1 MRKTAFLIAIASM
14 LLLWNVTLASA
25 TEGTAPEAEAML
37 YSAIASLK
45 EDEAAALEEFHTFH
59 DRDLYILCFRTTDGK
74 ITSHINPDFIDKD
87 VRTLNGPDGASLGQR
102 FYDVA
107 KAVTEEGEITT
118 IDYKFPRPGSTAPV
132 PKQMYLTRVRSQG
145 CGVSYYVH

>member
-1 MRKTAFLIAIASM
+1 MSKPFILFMTT
-14 LLLWNVTLASA
+14 LLLLAANVTPASA
-25 TEGTAPEAEAML
+25 QEGTAPEAEAML

-45 EDEAAALEEFHTFH
+45 EDEAAALEKFHTFH

-87 VRTLNGPDGASLGQR
+87 VRTLNGPDGTPLGQR
-102 FYDVA
+102 FYDAA
-107 KAVTEEGEITT
+107 KAVTEEGEIAT

-145 CGVSYYVH
+145 CGVSYYVQ